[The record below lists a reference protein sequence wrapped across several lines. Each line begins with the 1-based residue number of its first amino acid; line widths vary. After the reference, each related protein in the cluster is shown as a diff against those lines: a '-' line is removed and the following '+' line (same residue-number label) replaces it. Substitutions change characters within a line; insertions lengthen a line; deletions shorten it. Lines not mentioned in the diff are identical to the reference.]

1 MTPDEI
7 KEAKEK
13 HKARKKDYYSL
24 TSPIGDMKWRLENIH
39 KTRRKSIA
47 YKQLCLA
54 LEAYEQQIRDDFY
67 RYEKLVT
74 SREQKNEM
82 KELQQAL
89 NRERKLRAGL
99 ESKIKEASESSGLFI
114 SYVRSKLKF

>member
-1 MTPDEI
+1 MTPNEI

-13 HKARKKDYYSL
+13 HKERKKEYYSF
-24 TSPIGDMKWRLENIH
+24 TSVISNMQWTLKNSH
-39 KTRRKSIA
+39 NNRRSIA

-67 RYEKLVT
+67 RYEKIVS

-82 KELQQAL
+82 KALQQSL
-89 NRERKLRAGL
+89 NRERKLREGL
-99 ESKIKEASESSGLFI
+99 ESKIKEAAESSGLFI
-114 SYVRSKLKF
+114 SYVRKKLKF